1 MAEKRVWKVPSGV
14 GLGEVWPSLLQH
26 KIHFYLSVLKM
37 TLGVGKEENS
47 NQRIQIKTVEA
58 SIHILTPVLS
68 AFHTAAH

>member
-37 TLGVGKEENS
+37 TK
-47 NQRIQIKTVEA
+47 RKTVIREYK
-58 SIHILTPVLS
+58 
-68 AFHTAAH
+68 